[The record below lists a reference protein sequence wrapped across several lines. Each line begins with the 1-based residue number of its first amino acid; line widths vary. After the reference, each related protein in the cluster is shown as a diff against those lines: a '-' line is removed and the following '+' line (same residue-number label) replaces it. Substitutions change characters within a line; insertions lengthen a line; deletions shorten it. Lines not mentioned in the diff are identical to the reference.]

1 MRCKEGCPLCAVSG
15 YSRLR
20 RQSRTTGSI
29 FLNRWTWHRPER
41 AEYATITGLGFKSLA
56 TSLAVIEI
64 LASVGWHALNR
75 LVPTRRA
82 GNRRDFDHGTCPP
95 AYCCLQATRNNVR
108 FGSLADILRCGSDV
122 CFTPKSG
129 HASATSKCP
138 LSAKSRHSVIHLIT
152 SLAVARPSI
161 RQQDGQGCIPQDV
174 LGCPA
179 EYPLSQ
185 SALRVGALD

>member
-1 MRCKEGCPLCAVSG
+1 MSG